1 VRKVREKERNLRGR
15 GEAVR
20 RGKKTKK
27 ENV

>member
-1 VRKVREKERNLRGR
+1 VREKERNLRGR